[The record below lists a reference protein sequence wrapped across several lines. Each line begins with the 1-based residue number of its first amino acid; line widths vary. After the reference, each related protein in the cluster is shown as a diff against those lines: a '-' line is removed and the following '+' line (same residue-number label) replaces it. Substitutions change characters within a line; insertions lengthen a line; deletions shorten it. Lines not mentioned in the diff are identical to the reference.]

1 MAYEDLDDYSVGAA
15 GSDTFDI
22 VIPDLDPSTSY
33 PIQFRWQFAD
43 KTVGLWSVSKMLY
56 TPEIARPESTNIV
69 AAWNGTNLEISWDAP
84 NLANGFVIYLTS
96 GATTVPFA
104 YTLDKT
110 KTAQKAIITAQW
122 LRDSF
127 AGVFVTT
134 FTGLLKTTYI
144 DTSTSGS
151 AFAIPPYADAL
162 SGAEILD
169 SSWIITAVDLGFSV
183 SWNAMPTDGT
193 YWETVVYKSS
203 TQNGTY
209 LPVGSATNAPVII
222 KELNTVYIKIR
233 HRLITGQYSA
243 YSNYK
248 VGAAYVPIVFDTTPP
263 NDTTGVSG
271 TWSGDDIIVSY
282 TMPASDP
289 GARFEIILTNS
300 GVSRTFFKWPSSQSG
315 SGSVN
320 ITDAE
325 LFAQFGQ
332 RYTSY
337 TGIMKSIDSGENQTS
352 GVAFTVASKVNALAA
367 IVPTFT
373 VTQISNGY
381 TVVYS
386 LPSGASYAKVYQGAT
401 SGFTPNDS
409 TNLVYSG
416 ASPGVVINTTYSEVF
431 IKIKYFAIDG
441 SSSLSSAALAVTP
454 LEAGLLSLIDNEV
467 KISTNGSIL
476 AGDSATSGGR
486 ALLNKTGLYV
496 YNTGSSPTTQIIA
509 NATDGSPTL
518 ITTNA
523 KIADWMIYSSKIEN
537 TLHAGTTKY
546 TGLSPSGTYAFWAG
560 STTAGGDSS
569 AKFSVTPEGAVI
581 ARNISVY
588 GGTLSVGANFDVTS
602 SGILTATSANI
613 TGTINAQSGVFKGT
627 VDVGDATETAGV
639 LRVVSGTGTI
649 LIGKNALIDGTTT
662 AAITASSGSTTNFY
676 VRASDGYMF
685 SQSGK
690 IGGWDIGT
698 SKLSGG
704 GGASSVGLQIDATA
718 GGYAFWAGAGTPDA
732 NTPFSVTNTGVLRAT
747 GATISGAITVTSGK
761 IGNQTSGWNIN
772 GNTLESYGFPSGTS
786 QLILNSS
793 TGTISGGLI
802 SGATVRGSVLETAE
816 SGTRVKID
824 GPSKPGTVQLF
835 ATGFQTAG
843 IIDVSGSWNLPDVVL
858 GNLVITPPIAAGHFA
873 PNITMY
879 SDEEGGWAGI
889 ISRTVILGDPNR
901 SSGGALNGSWQVSQY
916 DNTANGISRAIDK
929 QIRNIAAFQGV
940 GPPSSSIPGYGIG
953 DIILFYA

>member
-22 VIPDLDPSTSY
+22 VIPDLDPSTAY

-43 KTVGLWSVSKMLY
+43 KTVGQWSVAKILN

-69 AAWNGTNLEISWDAP
+69 AVWNGINLEITWDAP
-84 NLANGFVIYLTS
+84 SLANGFVIYLTS
-96 GATTVPFA
+96 GSTTVPFG
-104 YTLDKT
+104 YTLDKS
-110 KTAQKAIITAQW
+110 KTAQKAIITAQN

-127 AGVFVTT
+127 SGVFVTT
-134 FTGLLKTTYI
+134 LTGLLKTTYI

-151 AFAIPPYADAL
+151 AFTIPAYSDPLA
-162 SGAEILD
+162 GAAILD
-169 SSWIITAVDLGFSV
+169 SSWAITAVDLGFSV
-183 SWNAMPTDGT
+183 SWDAIPTTGT

-203 TQNGTY
+203 TANGTY

-233 HRLITGQYSA
+233 HRLITGGYSA

-263 NDTTGVSG
+263 NDATGVSAA
-271 TWSGDDIIVSY
+271 WSGDDIVVSY
-282 TMPASDP
+282 TMPDTDS
-289 GARFEIILTNS
+289 GARFEIVLTNS
-300 GVSRTFFKWPSSQSG
+300 GVSRTFFKWPSSQTG
-315 SGSVN
+315 AGSVK
-320 ITDAE
+320 ITDSE

-337 TGIMKSIDSGENQTS
+337 TGLIKSIDSGENKTS

-386 LPSGASYAKVYQGAT
+386 LPSGASYAKVYEGAT

-416 ASPGVVINTTYSEVF
+416 SSPGVVINSTYSEVF

-441 SSSLSSAALAVTP
+441 SSSLSSAAQAVTP
-454 LEAGLLSLIDNEV
+454 LEAGMLSLIANEV
-467 KISTNGSIL
+467 KISTTGSIL

-486 ALLNKTGLYV
+486 AILNKTGLYV
-496 YNTGSSPTTQIIA
+496 YNTGGSPSTQIIA

-523 KIADWMIYSSKIEN
+523 KIADWMVYSGKIEN
-537 TLHAGTTKY
+537 TLHAGTTQY

-560 STTAGGDSS
+560 STTAGGDAS
-569 AKFSVTPEGAVI
+569 AKFSVTPAGAVI

-602 SGILTATSANI
+602 NGVLTATSANV
-613 TGTINAQSGVFKGT
+613 TGTINAQAGVFKGT
-627 VDVGDATETAGV
+627 VDVGSATDTGGV
-639 LRVVSGTGTI
+639 LRVSAGSGTI
-649 LIGKNALIDGTTT
+649 LIGTNALINGTTT
-662 AAITASSGSTTNFY
+662 AAITASSGGTTNFY
-676 VRASDGYMF
+676 VRASDGYLF
-685 SQSGK
+685 SQYGK

-704 GGASSVGLQIDATA
+704 GGASAVGLQIDATA
-718 GGYAFWAGAGTPDA
+718 GGYAFWAGAGTPDT

-747 GATISGAITVTSGK
+747 GAIISGQISVTSGK
-761 IGNQTSGWNIN
+761 IGNQTTGWNIN
-772 GNTLESYGFPSGTS
+772 GTTLESYGYPVGTS
-786 QLILNSS
+786 PLLLNSS

-802 SGATVRGSVLETAE
+802 TGVKLIASAFEFTAGSDYLKSDGSFRLGNGILSYSGSEILVGANLKFTPD
-816 SGTRVKID
+816 TRVVDDDNDYGNSSSVSVNTNGELTRGRAFYYGSTTI
-824 GPSKPGTVQLF
+824 PG
-835 ATGFQTAG
+835 
-843 IIDVSGSWNLPDVVL
+843 SG
-858 GNLVITPPIAAGHFA
+858 
-873 PNITMY
+873 
-879 SDEEGGWAGI
+879 
-889 ISRTVILGDPNR
+889 
-901 SSGGALNGSWQVSQY
+901 
-916 DNTANGISRAIDK
+916 NTSRAVYNRATNSY
-929 QIRNIAAFQGV
+929 QTVSFVA
-940 GPPSSSIPGYGIG
+940 G
-953 DIILFYA
+953 DIWMTVD